1 MRGEFTMN
9 EAKQFYSMNEVA
21 DLFGVCRRTIHRRIK
36 DGDIKV
42 IKFGR
47 LVRIPAKSLKKYL
60 AAT

>member
-1 MRGEFTMN
+1 MSD
-9 EAKQFYSMNEVA
+9 AKQFYSMNEVA
-21 DLFGVCRRTIHRRIK
+21 NLFGVCRRTIHRRIK